1 MPALK
6 IAQPPHPQSQPVE
19 QAAPDAAPFRLA
31 SESDQPVASP
41 AAALQAE
48 LARELQRPQRKTR
61 LDPFWPLAILFSL
74 TCWWGLISFCIA
86 AVHGYMH
93 G

>member
-19 QAAPDAAPFRLA
+19 QAPPDASTFRLA
-31 SESDQPVASP
+31 SESDQPVISP
-41 AAALQAE
+41 VATMQAE
-48 LARELQRPQRKTR
+48 LARELERAPVKRR
-61 LDPFWPLAILFSL
+61 FDPFWPLALLASL

-86 AVHGYMH
+86 AVHSYMH

>member
-6 IAQPPHPQSQPVE
+6 IAQPQLPHAQPAE
-19 QAAPDAAPFRLA
+19 QAPPDAAPFRLA

-41 AAALQAE
+41 VATMQAE
-48 LARELQRPQRKTR
+48 LARELERPRR
-61 LDPFWPLAILFSL
+61 EARFDPFWPLAILFSL

-86 AVHGYMH
+86 AVHSYMH